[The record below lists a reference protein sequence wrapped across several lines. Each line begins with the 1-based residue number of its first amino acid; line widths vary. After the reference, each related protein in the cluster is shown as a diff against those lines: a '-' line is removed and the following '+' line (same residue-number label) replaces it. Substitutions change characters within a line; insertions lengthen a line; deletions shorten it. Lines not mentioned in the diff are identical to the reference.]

1 MNTVWIVLPVLIAL
15 MFQLGIELDRQAFA
29 GVARRPAAVVAGL
42 LGQLALLPLI
52 AFGVGLAF
60 RLPPV
65 YFLGLLLVACCPGG
79 SSSNVFSMLAK
90 GDVALSVTLTAL
102 SSLITLFTIPLV
114 MGFAARFVAVHAG
127 AAIELPVGKL
137 LVQNIVL
144 LFLPML
150 CGALF
155 RHWRPRAARRVHELL
170 GRVAF
175 PALMLLAAVFFVQYA
190 STILENLG
198 VLGLAAGALRRVAG
212 VAVDREF
219 LRAFGRGAGR
229 LFATRGD
236 RHVGGR
242 VVAFIGVCGEFLL
255 RAQVDGEGLAR
266 DVVLGLGDHADHVV
280 VRGQHGDAGVAF
292 ALGFDV
298 RDDRGRVVGAGGE
311 HGVGD
316 LRAVHRQRRERGGRV
331 RDELAGRGLQLDL
344 GQAGADHAAGGCGVG
359 VGDRD
364 LDERGSHRSEVIG
377 VRLDSVGR
385 LLGRDGL
392 RGSEIRPVLAVR
404 GDLDLRLAGVGEP
417 HRVAV
422 AEEVH
427 DNLAEL
433 LLGRVLEGDLGGVVA
448 GLRVRP
454 VGPC

>member
-175 PALMLLAAVFFVQYA
+175 PALMLLAGIFFVQHKT
-190 STILENLG
+190 TIADNFG
-198 VLGLAAGALRRVAG
+198 TLGLATTLLLLCATT
-212 VAVDREF
+212 
-219 LRAFGRGAGR
+219 GAGLLCYVFR
-229 LFATRGD
+229 LRTQER
-236 RHVGGR
+236 RTIVIEVGMQN
-242 VVAFIGVCGEFLL
+242 A
-255 RAQVDGEGLAR
+255 AQA
-266 DVVLGLGDHADHVV
+266 
-280 VRGQHGDAGVAF
+280 
-292 ALGFDV
+292 
-298 RDDRGRVVGAGGE
+298 
-311 HGVGD
+311 
-316 LRAVHRQRRERGGRV
+316 
-331 RDELAGRGLQLDL
+331 
-344 GQAGADHAAGGCGVG
+344 
-359 VGDRD
+359 
-364 LDERGSHRSEVIG
+364 I
-377 VRLDSVGR
+377 
-385 LLGRDGL
+385 
-392 RGSEIRPVLAVR
+392 
-404 GDLDLRLAGVGEP
+404 
-417 HRVAV
+417 AV
-422 AEEVH
+422 ASSPFVFN
-427 DNLAEL
+427 DGRMAIPAIIYALMMNVIL
-433 LLGRVLEGDLGGVVA
+433 LTYVGIINRGKILG
-448 GLRVRP
+448 
-454 VGPC
+454 